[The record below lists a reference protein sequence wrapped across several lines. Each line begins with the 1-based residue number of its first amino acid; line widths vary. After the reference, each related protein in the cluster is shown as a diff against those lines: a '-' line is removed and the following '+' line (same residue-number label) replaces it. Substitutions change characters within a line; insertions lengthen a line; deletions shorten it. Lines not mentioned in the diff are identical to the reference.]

1 MRTDQPISDTP
12 LDCLV
17 VGAGISGL
25 ASAWFLARRGARV
38 RVLEAANELG
48 GVMHSVRDNGFLVET
63 GPNSTLARGGAFD
76 ELVHGLG
83 LAPELLVANP
93 AASRRYVVQRGA
105 PVALPG
111 NPLAFF
117 TTPIFSLGAKL
128 RLFTEPFHGRA
139 REEESIARFVRRRL
153 GPEFLDWAIDPF
165 VSGVYAGDPERL
177 SVRAAVPKIY
187 ALEAQHGSLIVG
199 ALSRMLHGRAGGPQ
213 PGGRLVSF
221 RGGMQTLPVAIA
233 RELGERVVPG
243 AAVTGLSRAG
253 DGWLVQTAGREHRA
267 RQVVLAL
274 PAYAAAKLLEPLSAD
289 AAREL
294 AAIVYAPI
302 AAVGLGFRRTQIRHA
317 LDGFGMLIP
326 RRENRKTLGVLFSST
341 LFPGRAPDEHA
352 LLTAFLGGAR
362 HPGIGQADDDAV
374 VGQILAD
381 LRPLLGIE
389 GAPVMTRVTR
399 WARAI
404 PQYELGHL
412 ERLARL
418 DAALA
423 ALPGLRLRANYRD
436 GISVADC
443 VENARRQAETFER
456 PAPRLA
462 AVPSAG
468 RH

>member
-1 MRTDQPISDTP
+1 MSDTP
-12 LDCLV
+12 LDCLI

-25 ASAWFLARRGARV
+25 ASAWFLARRGASV
-38 RVLEAANELG
+38 RVLEAANEPG
-48 GVMHSVRDNGFLVET
+48 GVIHSVRDGGFLVET

-76 ELVHGLG
+76 EIVNGLG
-83 LAPELLVANP
+83 LAPELLTANP
-93 AASRRYVVQRGA
+93 AARRRYIVQHGA

-117 TTPIFSLGAKL
+117 TTPIFSPGAKL
-128 RLFTEPFHGRA
+128 RIFTEPFHRRA
-139 REEESIARFVRRRL
+139 DVEETIAQFVRRRL

-213 PGGRLVSF
+213 PAGRLVSF

-233 RELGERVVPG
+233 RALGERVVLG
-243 AAVTGLSRAG
+243 AAVTGLARGG
-253 DGWLVQTAGREHRA
+253 DGWIVKTAAAREYRA
-267 RQVVLAL
+267 RRVVLAL
-274 PAYAAAKLLEPLSAD
+274 PAYAAAQLLEPLSPES
-289 AAREL
+289 AREL

-302 AAVGLGFRRTQIRHA
+302 AAVGLGFRRAQIRHA

-326 RRENRKTLGVLFSST
+326 RRENRKTLGALFSAT
-341 LFPGRAPDEHA
+341 LFPGRAPDDGA
-352 LLTAFLGGAR
+352 LLTAFIGGAR
-362 HPGIGQADDDAV
+362 HPGIVQMDDDAV
-374 VGQILAD
+374 VERILAD

-389 GAPVMTRVTR
+389 GAPHMTRVTR
-399 WARAI
+399 WTRAI

-418 DAALA
+418 DTALA
-423 ALPGLRLRANYRD
+423 TLPGLHLRANYRD

-443 VENARRQAETFER
+443 VENACRLAETSSR
-456 PAPRLA
+456 PA
-462 AVPSAG
+462 
-468 RH
+468 

>member
-1 MRTDQPISDTP
+1 MSDTP
-12 LDCLV
+12 PDCLV

-25 ASAWFLARRGARV
+25 ASAWFLARRGVNV
-38 RVLEAANELG
+38 RVLEAANEPG
-48 GVMHSVRDNGFLVET
+48 GVMRSVRDGGFLVET
-63 GPNSTLARGGAFD
+63 GPNSTLVRGGAFD
-76 ELVHGLG
+76 EIVHGLG
-83 LAPELLVANP
+83 LAPELLVADP
-93 AASRRYVVQRGA
+93 AARRRYVVQHGA

-117 TTPIFSLGAKL
+117 TTPVFSLGAKL
-128 RLFTEPFHGRA
+128 RIFAEPWHRRA
-139 REEESIARFVRRRL
+139 REEETVAQFVRRRL

-187 ALEAQHGSLIVG
+187 ALEARHGSLIVG
-199 ALSRMLHGRAGGPQ
+199 ALARLLRGRAGGPP
-213 PGGRLVSF
+213 PGGQLVSF

-243 AAVTGLSRAG
+243 AAVTGLTRAG
-253 DGWLVQTAGREHRA
+253 DGWIVQTAGREHRA

-274 PAYAAAKLLEPLSAD
+274 PAHAAARLLEPLSAA

-302 AAVGLGFRRTQIRHA
+302 ASVGLGFHRAQIRHA

-326 RRENRKTLGVLFSST
+326 RRENRQTLGVLFSST
-341 LFPGRAPDEHA
+341 LFPGRAPDDHA
-352 LLTAFLGGAR
+352 LLTAFIGGAR
-362 HPGIGQADDDAV
+362 HPGLAQADDGAV
-374 VGQILAD
+374 IERILAD
-381 LRPLLGIE
+381 LRPLLGVE

-399 WARAI
+399 WTRAI

-423 ALPGLRLRANYRD
+423 ALPGLHLRANYRD

-443 VENARRQAETFER
+443 VQNAQA
-456 PAPRLA
+456 LA
-462 AVPSAG
+462 VRIS
-468 RH
+468 R

>member
-1 MRTDQPISDTP
+1 MPDTP

-25 ASAWFLARRGARV
+25 ASAWFLARRGLNV

-48 GVMHSVRDNGFLVET
+48 GVMHSLRDRGFLVET

-76 ELVHGLG
+76 EIVRGLG

-93 AASRRYVVQRGA
+93 AASRRYVVQHGA

-117 TTPIFSLGAKL
+117 TTPIFSIGAKL
-128 RLFTEPFHGRA
+128 RIFTEPFHRRA
-139 REEESIARFVRRRL
+139 DTEETIAQFVRRRL

-199 ALSRMLHGRAGGPQ
+199 ALSRMLRGRAGGPQ

-233 RELGERVVPG
+233 RELGERVMPG
-243 AAVTGLSRAG
+243 AAATGLARAG
-253 DGWLVQTAGREHRA
+253 DGWIAQTAGREHRA

-274 PAYAAAKLLEPLSAD
+274 PAHAAAKLLEPLSAI

-294 AAIVYAPI
+294 AAVVYAPI
-302 AAVGLGFRRTQIRHA
+302 AAVGLGFRRAQIRHA

-341 LFPGRAPDEHA
+341 LFPGRAPDDCA
-352 LLTAFLGGAR
+352 LLTAFIGGAR
-362 HPGIGQADDDAV
+362 HPGIAQVDDEAV
-374 VGQILAD
+374 IEQILAD

-423 ALPGLRLRANYRD
+423 ALPGLQLRANYRD

-443 VENARRQAETFER
+443 VQNAQA
-456 PAPRLA
+456 LA
-462 AVPSAG
+462 I
-468 RH
+468 RMCQ

>member
-1 MRTDQPISDTP
+1 MSDSS

-25 ASAWFLARRGARV
+25 ASAWFLARRGASV
-38 RVLEAANELG
+38 RVLEAASEPG
-48 GVMHSVRDNGFLVET
+48 GVMHSVRDGGFLVET

-76 ELVHGLG
+76 EIVQGLG

-93 AASRRYVVQRGA
+93 AAGRRYVVRHGA

-111 NPLAFF
+111 TPLAFLA
-117 TTPIFSLGAKL
+117 TPIFSLGAKL
-128 RLFTEPFHGRA
+128 RIFAEPFHRRA
-139 REEESIARFVRRRL
+139 DAEETIAQFVRRRL
-153 GPEFLDWAIDPF
+153 GPEFLDWVIDPF

-187 ALEAQHGSLIVG
+187 ALEARHGSLIVG
-199 ALSRMLHGRAGGPQ
+199 ALSRMLRGRAGGPQ
-213 PGGRLVSF
+213 PAGRLVSF
-221 RGGMQTLPVAIA
+221 RGGMRTLPVAIA
-233 RELGERVVPG
+233 RALGERMVLG
-243 AAVTGLSRAG
+243 AAVTALARNGE
-253 DGWLVQTAGREHRA
+253 GWIARTAAREYRA
-267 RQVVLAL
+267 RRVLLAL
-274 PAYAAAKLLEPLSAD
+274 PAYAAAALLEPWSAQ

-302 AAVGLGFRRTQIRHA
+302 AAVGLGFRRAQIRHA

-341 LFPGRAPDEHA
+341 LFPGRAPEGHA
-352 LLTAFLGGAR
+352 LLTAFIGGAR
-362 HPGIGQADDDAV
+362 YPGIAQAEDESV
-374 VGQILAD
+374 VERILAD

-399 WARAI
+399 WTRAI

-423 ALPGLRLRANYRD
+423 ALPGLHLRANYRD

-443 VENARRQAETFER
+443 VENARRLAEIIEPRSR
-456 PAPRLA
+456 PA
-462 AVPSAG
+462 S
-468 RH
+468 

>member
-1 MRTDQPISDTP
+1 MPNTP

-25 ASAWFLARRGARV
+25 ASAWFLARRGFSV
-38 RVLEAANELG
+38 RVLEAASEPG
-48 GVMHSVRDNGFLVET
+48 GVMHSVRDGGFLVET

-76 ELVHGLG
+76 EIVRGLG
-83 LAPELLVANP
+83 LAPELLAANP
-93 AASRRYVVQRGA
+93 AASRRYVVQHGA

-111 NPLAFF
+111 NPLAFL

-128 RLFTEPFHGRA
+128 RIFTEPFHRRA
-139 REEESIARFVRRRL
+139 DAEETIAQFVRRRL

-199 ALSRMLHGRAGGPQ
+199 ALSRLLHGCAGGPQ

-221 RGGMQTLPVAIA
+221 RGGMQTLPAAIA
-233 RELGERVVPG
+233 RELGARVVPG
-243 AAVTGLSRAG
+243 AAVTGLARAG
-253 DGWLVQTAGREHRA
+253 GGWIVQAAGREHRA

-274 PAYAAAKLLEPLSAD
+274 PAHAAAKLLEPLSAP

-302 AAVGLGFRRTQIRHA
+302 AAVGLGFRRAQIRHA
-317 LDGFGMLIP
+317 LDGFGVLIP

-341 LFPGRAPDEHA
+341 LFPGRAPEGHA
-352 LLTAFLGGAR
+352 LLTAFIGGAR
-362 HPGIGQADDDAV
+362 HPGIAQADDESVIA
-374 VGQILAD
+374 QMLAD
-381 LRPLLGIE
+381 LRSLLDIE

-418 DAALA
+418 DSALA
-423 ALPGLRLRANYRD
+423 ALPGLHLRANYRD

-443 VENARRQAETFER
+443 VQNAQA
-456 PAPRLA
+456 LA
-462 AVPSAG
+462 TRIS
-468 RH
+468 R